1 MKKLGNLGSAL
12 AIAAV
17 IAAGMFTSS
26 ARLHAAG
33 PGTGG
38 GRSNTVIC
46 TGLKFLYDS
55 ASAAGLTDQAAS
67 VLAYAQG
74 ISCEWAQ

>member
-1 MKKLGNLGSAL
+1 MKKLSNLGSAIT
-12 AIAAV
+12 IAAV

-26 ARLHAAG
+26 ARLYAAG

-38 GRSNTVIC
+38 GRSNAIAC

-55 ASAAGLTDQAAS
+55 ATAAGLSDQAAT
-67 VLAYAQG
+67 VLGYAQG
-74 ISCEWAQ
+74 IGCDWAQ

>member
-1 MKKLGNLGSAL
+1 MKKFSNLGSAL
-12 AIAAV
+12 TIAAV
-17 IAAGMFTSS
+17 IAAGMFTST

-38 GRSNTVIC
+38 GRSNEIVC

-55 ASAAGLTDQAAS
+55 ATAAGVTDPAAR
-67 VLAYAQG
+67 VFAYAQSIG
-74 ISCEWAQ
+74 CTWAQ

>member
-17 IAAGMFTSS
+17 IAGGMFTSS
-26 ARLHAAG
+26 ARLYAAG

-38 GRSNTVIC
+38 GRSNEIVC

-55 ASAAGLTDQAAS
+55 ATAAGLTDQAARAF
-67 VLAYAQG
+67 AYAQSL
-74 ISCEWAQ
+74 SCEWAQ